1 MRGQGSASRNPHR
14 VYSGMRRGE
23 ILPAKVTRNGYSLDD
38 SKNGRPRIIP
48 IHPRIA
54 VLARRVRFTIPV

>member
-1 MRGQGSASRNPHR
+1 
-14 VYSGMRRGE
+14 MRRGE